1 MSLSPSE
8 VVKCVS
14 FLLVYWAI
22 DLSMVTEDLATATCE
37 NLFSF
42 LLVVC
47 DDLQQFVW
55 IVHQVLILSIHEPVI
70 KFNELVQDEGRDV
83 EIAPGIDRHVQKY
96 SLNLAQDL
104 MNALGCV
111 LEEPGAD
118 VDLICIEQGLYWAVH
133 RSPLVPLVDDLHA
146 NADSLKAFVNFAQIF
161 ENLKSENIEQK
172 PSR

>member
-1 MSLSPSE
+1 
-8 VVKCVS
+8 
-14 FLLVYWAI
+14 
-22 DLSMVTEDLATATCE
+22 MVAKDLATAACE

-47 DDLQQFVW
+47 YDLQQFVW

-70 KFNELVQDEGRDV
+70 KFNELVQDERRDV

-118 VDLICIEQGLYWAVH
+118 VDLICIEQRRAIH
-133 RSPLVPLVDDLHA
+133 RSQLIPLVDDLHA

-161 ENLKSENIEQK
+161 ENLKPKKNQQK